1 MIPLVST
8 PKQASFSLLTC
19 NLEAPATPNV
29 SSPKSES
36 LSSQIPKLLYLGCH
50 LPNLPFTPEQ
60 ITVLKGMGGCRGGQ
74 RTPPP
79 QTRHQLRHSVLP
91 ELTTW
96 GPHSF
101 LHMPVVMGS
110 QRPSEAD
117 QTSDHLAWQWE
128 ISDWPAGGRVCCI
141 FLNGDQCGRDQS
153 TVSGTTLDRW
163 SWVL

>member
-1 MIPLVST
+1 MSEWLLIPLVST

-36 LSSQIPKLLYLGCH
+36 LSSQIPKLAFHPRANHCAEG
-50 LPNLPFTPEQ
+50 N
-60 ITVLKGMGGCRGGQ
+60 GGCRGGQ

-96 GPHSF
+96 GPHS
-101 LHMPVVMGS
+101 LHVPVVMRS

-128 ISDWPAGGRVCCI
+128 IPDSQGLCASSQVGPQG
-141 FLNGDQCGRDQS
+141 S
-153 TVSGTTLDRW
+153 
-163 SWVL
+163 